1 MNPGGKRAWQWAH
14 RAAAEDAH
22 EVPERR
28 EGLALRQGAAF
39 LAGSFSAVSKRNFAG
54 KYAFCSIF
62 QNLPDYQAEIF
73 EIWQIL

>member
-28 EGLALRQGAAF
+28 EGLALRQGGELHHHHTSRTLPGGATGPNEGTKRVHAHAF
-39 LAGSFSAVSKRNFAG
+39 SG
-54 KYAFCSIF
+54 
-62 QNLPDYQAEIF
+62 
-73 EIWQIL
+73 